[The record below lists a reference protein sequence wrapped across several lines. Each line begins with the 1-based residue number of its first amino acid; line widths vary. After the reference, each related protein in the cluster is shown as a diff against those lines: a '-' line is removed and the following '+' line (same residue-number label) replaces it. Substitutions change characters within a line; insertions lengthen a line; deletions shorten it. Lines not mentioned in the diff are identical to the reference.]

1 MAEETIAEE
10 NTEPA
15 VESQED
21 SSDDKGVTSP
31 ADETLLAEDAAADQD
46 ADKAKDA
53 DGDDADSDGEAEP
66 VNYDDLKMPE
76 GIPIEE
82 NMLVEFKDI
91 AAEMNDGKGLSK
103 EDAQK
108 LVDFRAKTVSDSIG
122 EWENKFSE
130 WRGELLSDKEI
141 GGDKFKTDTVPNVLA
156 AAERYGDKDMLKLLQ
171 TNKMYGENPSLVRML
186 NRVGETLRA
195 DQHARGRPAGDT
207 SEEAKLR
214 RLYPTHYNEDGSQK
228 TNTTGSK
235 SSS

>member
-108 LVDFRAKTVSDSIG
+108 LFIVA
-122 EWENKFSE
+122 
-130 WRGELLSDKEI
+130 
-141 GGDKFKTDTVPNVLA
+141 
-156 AAERYGDKDMLKLLQ
+156 
-171 TNKMYGENPSLVRML
+171 
-186 NRVGETLRA
+186 
-195 DQHARGRPAGDT
+195 
-207 SEEAKLR
+207 LR
-214 RLYPTHYNEDGSQK
+214 RKQNGNSICP
-228 TNTTGSK
+228 K
-235 SSS
+235 SHLAGFGESH